1 MVSGSL
7 SMLHRTAVITLGLS
21 CAPPPF
27 EATPPVEPQPQTT
40 SSFALEPSEQQ
51 TFTETGELHQLALS
65 GFGPAVLFVP
75 PGSEARPLV
84 IAAHGAGGT
93 PEWECEYWR
102 RVTKDHAFV
111 LSLRGTPLGTYP
123 GYFYRDHRALE
134 KELIEAE
141 RAARAFSP
149 RILHDS
155 GLYVGFSQGATMG
168 SAMINAHVDA
178 FPYLVL
184 VEGFDR
190 WDVPRA
196 QAFARGGGRRILIAC
211 GSKEC
216 AKVGEASLRWL
227 MKANVEGRL
236 EYAPGEGHTPMGGVR
251 SRIQASLPWLLA
263 DAPAWQ

>member
-7 SMLHRTAVITLGLS
+7 STLQRAAVITLGLS

-27 EATPPVEPQPQTT
+27 ESTPPIEPAPQTTALSELQPSQPQTST
-40 SSFALEPSEQQ
+40 D
-51 TFTETGELHQLALS
+51 TGELRQLEVP

-75 PGSEARPLV
+75 AGRETRPLI

-93 PEWECEYWR
+93 PEWENEYWR
-102 RVTKDHAFV
+102 GLTQDRAFV

-134 KELIEAE
+134 KELTEAE
-141 RAARAFSP
+141 QAARAFSP
-149 RILHDS
+149 RILHGS

-196 QAFARGGGRRILIAC
+196 QAFARGGGKRILIAC

-216 AKVGEASLRWL
+216 EEVGGVSLRWL
-227 MKANVEGRL
+227 TKANVESRL
-236 EYAPGEGHTPMGGVR
+236 EYARGEGHTPMGGVR
-251 SRIQASLPWLLA
+251 SRIQASLSWLLA